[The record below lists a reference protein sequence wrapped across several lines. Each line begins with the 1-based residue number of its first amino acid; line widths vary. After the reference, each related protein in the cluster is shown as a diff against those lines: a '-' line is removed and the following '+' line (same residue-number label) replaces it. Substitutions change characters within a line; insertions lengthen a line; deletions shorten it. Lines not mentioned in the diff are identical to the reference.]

1 MVMLAQAPPT
11 HFQLKF
17 IFHIHRI
24 PLLFRRSPATN
35 TCCKIHFITTTT
47 TTAIVT
53 IANSCYTC
61 IAVTIWTDSTP
72 NASPYLP
79 GMRWT
84 ALTNAKW
91 FSGTMTIIRALHAPE
106 LFLCFLLPRISSLPI
121 HSQRTRRVHTIIIA
135 SLILTHSNHETLG
148 EDE

>member
-1 MVMLAQAPPT
+1 MVMLAQTPPT

-84 ALTNAKW
+84 ALANTYW
-91 FSGTMTIIRALHAPE
+91 FSGTMSIVRAYMHQNCCCVSSCHVYPRFQYILRGREGYTRSSSSPL
-106 LFLCFLLPRISSLPI
+106 LF
-121 HSQRTRRVHTIIIA
+121 
-135 SLILTHSNHETLG
+135 
-148 EDE
+148 